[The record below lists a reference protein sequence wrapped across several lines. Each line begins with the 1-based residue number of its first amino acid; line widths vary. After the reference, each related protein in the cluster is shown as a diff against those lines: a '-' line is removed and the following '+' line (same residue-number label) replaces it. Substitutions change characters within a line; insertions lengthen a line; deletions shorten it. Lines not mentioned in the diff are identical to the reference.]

1 MTPQEREA
9 MQNALNVLSASRTY
23 PLSTKMAIEALST
36 ALAQPESYP
45 DDFINAFKYHT
56 ALAQPE
62 PAPIAYFDPQE
73 KGFYWAH
80 PTKINAPVSVKVE
93 PLALYA
99 APPKSECSC
108 AECGKK
114 ASDGWALYCVDC
126 GEILATAIAE
136 ETKKREKNT

>member
-1 MTPQEREA
+1 MTDKEV
-9 MQNALNVLSASRTY
+9 MQMALDVLEYNQANWQG
-23 PLSTKMAIEALST
+23 KDKALEGIR
-36 ALAQPESYP
+36 A
-45 DDFINAFKYHT
+45 

-62 PAPIAYFDPQE
+62 PEPIAYFDPQK

-80 PTKINAPVSVKVE
+80 PTKINAPVSVKVD

-99 APPKSECSC
+99 ALPKSECSC

-136 ETKKREKNT
+136 ETKKREKNGY